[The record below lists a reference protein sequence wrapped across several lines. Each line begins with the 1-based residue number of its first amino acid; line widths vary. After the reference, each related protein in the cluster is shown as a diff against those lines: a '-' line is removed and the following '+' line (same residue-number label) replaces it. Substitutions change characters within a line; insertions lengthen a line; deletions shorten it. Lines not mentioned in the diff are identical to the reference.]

1 VDPIAEQLIARLQGD
16 PHDSAAYE
24 ALKAHYRHSGD
35 MASLGNL
42 LEGWAA
48 AHSQDASAAS
58 EAYAEAADAVL
69 QSTADLARAK
79 RLYRHA
85 VQLDVRHTE
94 AATRLQALLEDAA
107 EYQELAEFLDAYV
120 RALEAAGGAEAQ
132 LPALYQRLAQ
142 IWEQE
147 FERSD
152 VAAAYYERAAELSGA
167 PAAGGSAPALHG
179 GAALASAQAHA
190 DPHAFAAECE
200 REAEAEL
207 DPERKSALLSRLADV
222 RASLL
227 GDLGGAIQALRQALA
242 LTPGDVATMH
252 QLATCLLT
260 RAASAAPEAART
272 DQRRVAELFY
282 QIAQAVDPQEAIPYL
297 ESALAAMPD
306 HDGALAQ
313 LERLAPAQGRADL
326 LPQYWVGYVASAGE
340 GPERNLRRLALGQA
354 YLQAEQ
360 FEDAIYCLQP
370 AAEYGNDRAH
380 ELLQEAYGRQGRAQ
394 ARSDVPTEIE
404 NAEPSLLPTTRPRER
419 RTSDAVVRESA
430 QLSALRKQVHDA
442 LAGRR
447 HDEAAEHC
455 KQILELEPS
464 DPEAFTLL
472 ESHYRK
478 RRDHASLRDLLLA
491 STRAPGLSV
500 DVRKLRL
507 REVATLSE
515 TKLRDGDAAISAW
528 RGVVT
533 FDPSDRE
540 ASSSLKRLLKKAQQ
554 WDELAS
560 VLEREAIATNA
571 LEEKAALLREI
582 ALIHRDKRND
592 PAETA
597 EAFRQLHA
605 LKPDDTAVRDE
616 LCELLISLEYWAD
629 AVPLIRERIAATSD
643 EIDKLKLS
651 VALAAILHENLNDYD
666 AAFEACEQ
674 ILKLRPND
682 RATFDRMEK
691 IDEATQNYERLLKT
705 VGRRAAIAGKAERP
719 ALFIRMGDIA
729 EQQLHDLDKAAE
741 YLGDALDLVPDNQ
754 EALQRLSQMFESAGR
769 YDQLV
774 ELLRERTLLEK
785 EPKNRAPFYRRI
797 AQTLA
802 ERVQDDAAA
811 ADAYRSLL
819 ELTEDEAA
827 LRYLRDFAVRNE
839 DNEELSHT
847 LRRLA
852 ALVTDNVERRDLL
865 FDQAVLLHERMA
877 RSNEAAVALKRI
889 VDEIDPQF
897 EPAIELLA
905 TVAEATDDKPALAL
919 ALERRLSLLGTP
931 EARQPL
937 AKRLAELCEHEIK
950 DSARAITALQQWA
963 RDDAQNVEPLRRLRE
978 LLQKSERW
986 KELLATLDA
995 LAEWEQDFDA
1005 RDEAAIAAAQLAHA
1019 KLGDAEGAF
1028 GRLLPLVEQRNEI
1041 AERALREIALGSGM
1055 QRQLAAL
1062 YVKLAQETEDPAAQA
1077 LYWMNAAEIFEREL
1091 SDSSQALEASLRM
1104 LATDLSNRQFL
1115 TYVDRLAV
1123 ATANYKRL
1131 GQVYERLLKQAED
1144 DADRVALLKRHADLL
1159 EAEQPDEALDRILR
1173 ACALMPHDEPLLGRA
1188 EQLAQRTRRS
1198 EELLV
1203 VYDRRRAKSDD
1214 DAAKLRLLL
1223 RAARL
1228 CDGALRDRERASKYL
1243 KAALALS
1250 GESAELGA
1258 EVEAV
1263 ARELDADRPELGAD
1277 NARRALIA
1285 SHREI
1290 AEHAD
1295 PAAANRLLLRAAELL
1310 SSELDDDR
1318 SAFDVLRQALS
1329 QLPKSDQVYAALIA
1343 SAERLKRLD
1352 AVDAHVAR
1360 LIDDAI
1366 DSNTAVVLLKRRG
1379 ELLEGPLNR
1388 WQDAAAVYTKLLQL
1402 RPDDAEVAERLRA
1415 SLRKSG
1421 RFQDLLL
1428 ALNKQLQ
1435 RTREPQKRI
1444 KLLKEM
1450 AASWEQDLKNRW
1462 EAVDAWKAV
1471 LREAGDDAEAL
1482 AALQRLER
1490 SRTTPPEQLVDD
1502 GPVETDAEAIAAGER
1517 APADAPVVADRSE
1530 GEAAEAF
1537 VEPGSASASAAAQ
1550 HSDHDVGTAIAET
1563 RAAEVDEAAERDEE
1577 AAQAVAPSSVAPV
1590 AGAEAGDSVPQ
1601 TAPPDAEPGATD
1613 ADGTIESEAAKP
1625 PRFLAE
1631 VDDGDDGDLAALDAR
1646 LSATSTPEEV
1656 DVLEDLDAEGVNV
1669 EFDDKNTIPAPRRAS
1684 AAPPPLPA
1692 RGGPTLRPSQ
1702 PSAGGRTSSVPPPP
1716 PRAAPPVPLSA
1727 SEPGGAQRS
1736 SSVPPPLPNRP
1747 GAPPPLPSAPSRSN
1761 PPPLP
1766 SQRKQD

>member
-1 VDPIAEQLIARLQGD
+1 VDPIAEQLVARLQGD

-48 AHSQDASAAS
+48 AHSQDAQAAS
-58 EAYAEAADAVL
+58 DAYAEAADAVL
-69 QSTADLARAK
+69 QSTADLGRAK

-94 AATRLQALLEDAA
+94 AAARLQALLEDGA

-120 RALEAAGGAEAQ
+120 RALEAAGGGEAQ
-132 LPALYQRLAQ
+132 LPALYQRLGQ

-152 VAAAYYERAAELSGA
+152 VAVAYYERAAELSGTKAA
-167 PAAGGSAPALHG
+167 P
-179 GAALASAQAHA
+179 SAQTHA

-394 ARSDVPTEIE
+394 ARSDIPTEIQD
-404 NAEPSLLPTTRPRER
+404 AEPSLLPTTRPRER

-430 QLSALRKQVHDA
+430 QVSALRRQVHDA

-491 STRAPGLSV
+491 STRAPGLTV

-515 TKLRDGDAAISAW
+515 TKLRDSDAAISAW

-554 WDELAS
+554 WDELAG
-560 VLEREAIATNA
+560 VLEREALATTA
-571 LEEKAALLREI
+571 IEEKAALIREI

-643 EIDKLKLS
+643 EIDKLRLS
-651 VALAAILHENLNDYD
+651 VALASILHENLNDYD

-691 IDEATQNYERLLKT
+691 IDETAQNYERLLKT
-705 VGRRAAIAGKAERP
+705 LGRRAAIAGKAERP

-827 LRYLRDFAVRNE
+827 LRFLRDFAVRNE

-905 TVAEATDDKPALAL
+905 TVAEATGDKPALAL

-963 RDDAQNVEPLRRLRE
+963 RDDAQNVEPLRRLRD

-1019 KLGDAEGAF
+1019 KLSDAEGAF

-1091 SDSSQALEASLRM
+1091 SDPSQALEASLRM

-1159 EAEQPDEALDRILR
+1159 EPEQPDEALDRILR
-1173 ACALMPHDEPLLGRA
+1173 ACALMPHDEPLLARA

-1203 VYDRRRAKSDD
+1203 VYDRRRAKTDD
-1214 DAAKLRLLL
+1214 DADKLRLLL

-1228 CDGALRDRERASKYL
+1228 CDGALRDRERASAYL

-1295 PAAANRLLLRAAELL
+1295 AAAANRLLLRAAELL

-1329 QLPKSDQVYAALIA
+1329 QLPKSDQIYAALIA

-1366 DSNTAVVLLKRRG
+1366 DSNTAVALLKRRG

-1428 ALNKQLQ
+1428 ALNKQMQ

-1490 SRTTPPEQLVDD
+1490 SRTTSPEQLVDD
-1502 GPVETDAEAIAAGER
+1502 GAAETDAEAIEAGER
-1517 APADAPVVADRSE
+1517 APTDATAAAEGRERGE
-1530 GEAAEAF
+1530 GEAAEASS
-1537 VEPGSASASAAAQ
+1537 GSASARDATQ
-1550 HSDHDVGTAIAET
+1550 HSDHDVDATTAET
-1563 RAAEVDEAAERDEE
+1563 RAAEADEAAERDDEG
-1577 AAQAVAPSSVAPV
+1577 AQAATPSSAAPV
-1590 AGAEAGDSVPQ
+1590 ADTEVRDSSAPQ
-1601 TAPPDAEPGATD
+1601 APADAEPGATD
-1613 ADGTIESEAAKP
+1613 ADGTLESEAAKS
-1625 PRFLAE
+1625 PRFVAE
-1631 VDDGDDGDLAALDAR
+1631 VDDEDDGDLAALDAR

-1669 EFDDKNTIPAPRRAS
+1669 ELDDKHTIPAPRRAS
-1684 AAPPPLPA
+1684 GAPPPLPT
-1692 RGGPTLRPSQ
+1692 RGGTTQRASEPSG
-1702 PSAGGRTSSVPPPP
+1702 AGRSSSMPPP
-1716 PRAAPPVPLSA
+1716 PRAAPLGA
-1727 SEPGGAQRS
+1727 SEPGSAQRS

-1747 GAPPPLPSAPSRSN
+1747 SAPPPLPSAPSRSN